1 MARSLHARF
10 DADAVVVYQA
20 YPEALGRELVAMGRF
35 GGSWRFDRHT
45 RIQPSWRGTLR
56 RYAWGER
63 PDRERILAVRVRRAG
78 FDALLTAAL
87 QQAFDERL
95 YASKQAWRL
104 ATRFAP
110 VLVEWD
116 ADPSDGDEDDEVA
129 RLRIHGPLVRR
140 FAEEWVVGIDDVSAL
155 ARATDAD
162 HSAEAPY
169 PVADDVAVRIG
180 LR

>member
-1 MARSLHARF
+1 MARALLARF

-20 YPEALGRELVAMGRF
+20 YPEELGREIVEMGRF

-56 RYAWGER
+56 RYAFGER

-87 QQAFDERL
+87 QQDFDERL
-95 YASKQAWRL
+95 YASRQAWRL

-110 VLVEWD
+110 VLVEWEP
-116 ADPSDGDEDDEVA
+116 DPDGGEEVA
-129 RLRIHGPLVRR
+129 RLRLHGPLVRR
-140 FAEEWVVGIDDVSAL
+140 FAEEWVVGIEDVSAR
-155 ARATDAD
+155 ARAAGTD
-162 HSAEAPY
+162 HPVEEPY
-169 PVADDVAVRIG
+169 PVPADVAVRIG
-180 LR
+180 LS